1 MLEQM
6 VCDDLMIE
14 NRPDLFDEY
23 TRRQYVA
30 KAPERNPFGTEETPN
45 KFADFEVFTKI
56 RVLSQLSRWTL
67 INADRLR
74 EKIPEAKDIDQTEW
88 VSLSE

>member
-1 MLEQM
+1 
-6 VCDDLMIE
+6 MIE

-88 VSLSE
+88 VSHSE

>member
-1 MLEQM
+1 MIS
-6 VCDDLMIE
+6 DGLMSQI
-14 NRPDLFDEY
+14 RPDLFDEY

-30 KAPERNPFGTEETPN
+30 KASERNPFGTEETPS
-45 KFADFEVFTKI
+45 KFASFEVFTKI
-56 RVLSQLSRWTL
+56 RILSQLSRWTL

-88 VSLSE
+88 VSYPE